1 MSDLN
6 DKVKAAIERL
16 KAFAP
21 KDGDAY
27 WLAYSGGKDSDC
39 IRILATLADVPH
51 EIHHCLTTV
60 DAPETVQYIKSIP
73 GVIIDKSTYKDG
85 TPKTMWNLIPKKK
98 LPPTR
103 LMRYCCSELKE
114 WGGKGKL
121 KITGVRYAESVR
133 RRQNGG
139 EIKIIGKEKT
149 TQKKLDELGLN
160 FTVSPQGG
168 VIMSLDNDTARDQA
182 DFLHHCYRDRSVTVN
197 PIIDWED
204 SDVWTFLHHYG
215 CDGNPLYQCG
225 ENRIGCIGCPLSGT
239 RQQENDFRKYPK
251 YRANYVRAF
260 DRMLK
265 ARAEAGMTNKINWA
279 DGESVIRWWLG
290 DTTIDGQLSFFD
302 DDEIYDIMS
311 EME

>member
-6 DKVKAAIERL
+6 NKVKAAIDRL

-21 KDGDAY
+21 KDGDKY
-27 WLAYSGGKDSDC
+27 HLCYSGGKDSDC
-39 IRILATLADVPH
+39 IRILAALADVPH
-51 EIHHCLTTV
+51 EIHHNLTTV
-60 DAPETVQYIKSIP
+60 DAPETVQYIKTIP
-73 GVIIDKSTYKDG
+73 GVIIGQATYKDG

-98 LPPTR
+98 LPPTQ

-121 KITGVRYAESVR
+121 KITGVRYAESVK

-139 EIKIIGKEKT
+139 EVKIIGKEKT
-149 TQKKLDELGLN
+149 TQKKLEELGLN
-160 FTVSPQGG
+160 FALTPQGG
-168 VIMSLDNDTARDQA
+168 VVMSLDNDTARDQA
-182 DFLHHCYRDRSVTVN
+182 DFLHHCYRDRSVTIN

-215 CDGNPLYQCG
+215 CESNPLYQCG
-225 ENRIGCIGCPLSGT
+225 RNRVGCLGCPLAT
-239 RQQENDFRKYPK
+239 KKQQQNDFRLYPK
-251 YRANYVRAF
+251 YKQAYIRAF
-260 DRMLK
+260 DRMLEERRK
-265 ARAEAGMTNKINWA
+265 VGYSCDTWHT
-279 DGESVIRWWLG
+279 GEDVMRWFAYG
-290 DTTIDGQLSFFD
+290 DIDPNQLSFFD